1 MMTTEAKDR
10 GRLILA
16 LDIDGVVVHPTDGIP
31 SWDANIADDLGIDP
45 ALLSSAFFRSRW
57 SDVVTGRRDL
67 LVELQEFLGEIDSP
81 VTPERLVDYWF
92 RHDGRV
98 DQTVVETVSRWRAAS
113 ADRVVLAV
121 SNQEKHRVEF
131 LMNSLGLN
139 RLFDG
144 GIWSYQIGTTKSKPE
159 FYELAND
166 KWMVGAS
173 SVTFFDDE
181 AKHVDLATNAG
192 WRAFLYRSVADLES
206 GLPG

>member
-1 MMTTEAKDR
+1 MMTTEAKGR

-67 LVELQEFLGEIDSP
+67 LVELREFLGEIDSP

-121 SNQEKHRVEF
+121 SNQEK
-131 LMNSLGLN
+131 
-139 RLFDG
+139 
-144 GIWSYQIGTTKSKPE
+144 
-159 FYELAND
+159 
-166 KWMVGAS
+166 
-173 SVTFFDDE
+173 
-181 AKHVDLATNAG
+181 
-192 WRAFLYRSVADLES
+192 
-206 GLPG
+206 